1 MKYFIIFAFIILG
14 AKVQCQVS
22 EDLKDEVSFE
32 VIEHVPVYKG
42 CDDSMKN
49 DDKRKCMSDKISELI
64 SLNFNTDIV
73 YRSGI
78 PSGPVKISVVFKINK
93 DGYIEDIQ
101 ARSKHKILEV
111 EAIRVI
117 RLIPRM
123 KPGMQLGKPVSV
135 PYALPIL
142 FMVDGND
149 QTVENSSFPMYN
161 GCNEDLGYELLK
173 QCTIERIM
181 DFVKLNI
188 DVEEVGKLFP
198 LENSTQFQANFVID
212 KRGEIKDIQV
222 KAHKREMAALAIKTL
237 KRLPKLK
244 LPKVGKEKLSDTP
257 FEFLMTLY
265 FD

>member
-1 MKYFIIFAFIILG
+1 MKYLLVLAFIILG
-14 AKVQCQVS
+14 AKVQCQIL
-22 EDLKDEVSFE
+22 EDSDDEVSFE
-32 VIEHVPVYKG
+32 VIEHVPLYKG

-64 SLNFNTDIV
+64 SRNFNTNIV
-73 YRSGI
+73 NKSGI
-78 PSGPVKISVVFKINK
+78 PAGPVKISVMFKINR
-93 DGYIEDIQ
+93 DGYIEAIQ
-101 ARSKHKILEV
+101 ARSKHKILEE

-117 RLIPRM
+117 GLIPRM

-135 PYALPIL
+135 PYSLPIL
-142 FMVDGND
+142 FVVDDNN
-149 QTVENSSFPMYN
+149 QPLENKSFPIYN

-212 KRGEIKDIQV
+212 KRGEIKDIKV

-244 LPKVGKEKLSDTP
+244 LPKAGKEKNSDAP